1 MSQAQIANE
10 VKYKMALSLLKS
22 MLEKGFIK
30 LSEFMEVDQINQ
42 RLYKPQ
48 LLEVYIPSLAT

>member
-22 MLEKGFIK
+22 LLEKGIIT
-30 LSEFMEVDQINQ
+30 LSEYREVDQINQ
-42 RLYKPQ
+42 RLYTPE
-48 LLEVYIPSLAT
+48 LVEVYM

>member
-22 MLEKGFIK
+22 LLEKGIIT
-30 LSEFMEVDQINQ
+30 LSEYREVDQMNQ
-42 RLYKPQ
+42 RLYTPE
-48 LLEVYIPSLAT
+48 LVEVYM

>member
-22 MLEKGFIK
+22 LLEKGIIT
-30 LSEFMEVDQINQ
+30 LSEYKEVDQINQ
-42 RLYKPQ
+42 RLYTPE
-48 LLEVYIPSLAT
+48 LVEVYM

>member
-22 MLEKGFIK
+22 MLEKGLLT
-30 LSEFMEVDQINQ
+30 LSEFKEVDQINQ
-42 RLYKPQ
+42 CLYTPQ
-48 LLEVYIPSLAT
+48 LVEVYM

>member
-22 MLEKGFIK
+22 MLEKGLIT

-42 RLYKPQ
+42 CLYTPQ
-48 LLEVYIPSLAT
+48 LVEVYM